1 MTLSKRWQGFLM
13 MVLAVTLTLG
23 LASTAYAQGRDTGAT
38 AWGSEGRNNTYNVNG
53 GDTTDPAAVGA
64 SSSYFAVGAF
74 EEISV
79 SMAAQDIEIKT
90 PGVNMNMVVKSGSN
104 DWHAGVKYFYEG
116 ARLDSHHVPLSGRD
130 HRPERTRRI
139 IAHPLVG
146 AFTPAVNPLRLPADP
161 QKGAAGEEEI
171 GDPMGWSSDL
181 FRECFKRIDL
191 AVNELVDWL
200 MRGTAPAAA
209 PATEDQ
215 RLARAV
221 APERRT
227 RLVEAGA

>member
-1 MTLSKRWQGFLM
+1 MSHFQAETI
-13 MVLAVTLTLG
+13 
-23 LASTAYAQGRDTGAT
+23 AQR
-38 AWGSEGRNNTYNVNG
+38 ER
-53 GDTTDPAAVGA
+53 GA
-64 SSSYFAVGAF
+64 SSR
-74 EEISV
+74 I
-79 SMAAQDIEIKT
+79 
-90 PGVNMNMVVKSGSN
+90 
-104 DWHAGVKYFYEG
+104 
-116 ARLDSHHVPLSGRD
+116 RLL
-130 HRPERTRRI
+130 
-139 IAHPLVG
+139 G

-200 MRGTAPAAA
+200 MRGAAPTAA